1 MKQIEIGAIWS
12 MEVENLER
20 FKPELNKPFS
30 ILIDIELGIKG
41 KQGKDDFRF
50 TLANPSGLKE
60 MMEREIQNDVSK
72 NSALNNYNVLCI
84 EQYSYEGLIDLLNK
98 LFEEI
103 DTSGSWKYIAK
114 QLNQIM
120 YWEYEREELQKYK

>member
-1 MKQIEIGAIWS
+1 